1 MRLARV
7 AAVALAAVATGVI
20 VGVLVLGRGSDD
32 ETSTPSRFDQTVSVR
47 ASLEPRV
54 HLFGDPVTAHIE
66 LRLDERR
73 VRPDNLVVDALF
85 RPYEQIAPVR
95 RERRDVGDTVLMR
108 FSYPLQC
115 LARACAPG
123 GPRRQLRFPPIR
135 VQYVLSD
142 VRARGTTTAEWPP
155 IDVASRLSSFDIQEA
170 NWRADL
176 EPPDV
181 SYRMSPGVLAAALGG
196 AALLLALAAG
206 LLGWRLLERRP
217 EEAAEE
223 VSVERRPP
231 LERALE
237 HIGVVSA
244 NGATPERRRALE
256 RLARELDRVEQPT
269 LSARARRLAWA
280 PGDPDWSEVERLTDD
295 VRAATGADA

>member
-1 MRLARV
+1 MTVARV

-20 VGVLVLGRGSDD
+20 VGVLVLGRGSN
-32 ETSTPSRFDQTVSVR
+32 ETPAPSRFDQTVSIR

-54 HLFGDPVTAHIE
+54 HLFGDPVTAHID
-66 LRLDERR
+66 LRLDKRR
-73 VRPDNLVVDALF
+73 VRPENIVVDALF
-85 RPYEQIAPVR
+85 RPYEQVAPVR

-123 GPRRQLRFPPIR
+123 AQRRQIRFPPIR
-135 VQYVLSD
+135 VQYVLRD
-142 VRARGTTTAEWPP
+142 FRARGTTTAEWPP
-155 IDVASRLSSFDIQEA
+155 VDVASRLSAFDIQEA
-170 NWRADL
+170 SWRAAL
-176 EPPDV
+176 EPPGLT
-181 SYRMSPGVLAAALGG
+181 YRVSPGVLAAALGG
-196 AALLLALAAG
+196 AALLLALAAC

-217 EEAAEE
+217 QEAEE
-223 VSVERRPP
+223 EVPVESRPP

-280 PGDPDWSEVERLTDD
+280 PGNPDWSEVERLTAD
-295 VRAATGADA
+295 VRETTGAST